1 MVINSTQINVN
12 QSTRC
17 KYFTLPNPHSFHMK
31 VVIGTRIRLQDT
43 FCQYVG
49 DKKFSALNVAVFEEL
64 TFDYGIWPLQESPK
78 KTPKHNFIKIM

>member
-1 MVINSTQINVN
+1 
-12 QSTRC
+12 
-17 KYFTLPNPHSFHMK
+17 MK

-64 TFDYGIWPLQESPK
+64 TFDYGI
-78 KTPKHNFIKIM
+78 